1 MQTPT
6 RSLRRL
12 SLAFLAG
19 AALISAPAF
28 AQEKASQDKASQ
40 DKAATEGAAFPSVLV
55 GQALLPAATFI
66 APPEDAPA
74 DLKVSGKFT
83 SADRVRNDAV
93 GSVKATSVLSNP
105 AAPRET
111 GFALPFQGQP
121 VQGFSGIVHEG
132 GDRFWVITD
141 NGFGSKANSPD
152 TMLMA
157 HRLRIDFKDGK
168 VERLATVFLHD
179 PDKKVPYPITFEGT
193 PKRYLTGS
201 DFDLES
207 IQVVGDSIWFGEEF
221 GPFLIETDLEGK
233 VKAIHETKVNGKVVR
248 SPDHPAVTTPSAPDG
263 KVAFNV
269 YRSKGFEGMALSPD
283 KTKLYALLEGPLF
296 DAATGGKEKAGDTEV
311 LRVLEF
317 DLAKKEWTGRFWT
330 YPLAVAGNAIGDF
343 NMIDDTHGLII
354 ERDSLEGTRFKACPE
369 GQVAPTCFDK
379 PARFKRVYKVEFS
392 PETAGQ
398 QVRKVGYID
407 LLNIKDPN
415 GKARQGGN
423 EGVLDL
429 PFFTIEDVVRVSPTE
444 IVVGIDNN
452 LPYSASRTPQ
462 KNDDNEFVLL
472 SVPELLN
479 AK

>member
-1 MQTPT
+1 M

-12 SLAFLAG
+12 SLLLLAG
-19 AALISAPAF
+19 VAFCAAPALAQNAPAPSAP
-28 AQEKASQDKASQ
+28 DKTADAPS
-40 DKAATEGAAFPSVLV
+40 FPAVLA
-55 GQALLPAATFI
+55 GQALLPAASFV
-66 APPEDAPA
+66 AAPEDAPA
-74 DLKVSGKFT
+74 ALKTSGKFT

-93 GSVKATSVLSNP
+93 GSVKAVSVLSNK

-111 GFALPFQGQP
+111 GFALPFERQP

-132 GDRFWVITD
+132 GDRFWVLTD

-157 HRLRIDFKDGK
+157 HRLKIDFASGK
-168 VERLATVFLHD
+168 VERLDTIFLHD
-179 PDKKVPYPITFEGT
+179 PEKKVPYPVVMEGT
-193 PKRYLTGS
+193 AKRYLTGS

-221 GPFLIETDLEGK
+221 GPFLIETDLSGK
-233 VKAIHETKVNGKVVR
+233 VKAIHETLVDGKPAR
-248 SPDHPAVTTPSAPDG
+248 SPDHPALTTPAAPDG

-283 KTKLYALLEGPLF
+283 KTKLYALLEGPVF
-296 DAATGGKEKAGDTEV
+296 DAATGGKEKVGDAEV

-317 DLAKKEWTGRFWT
+317 DLTKKEWTGRSWK
-330 YPLAVAGNAIGDF
+330 YPLALAGNAIGDF
-343 NMIDDTHGLII
+343 NMIDATHGLII
-354 ERDSLEGTRFKACPE
+354 ERDSLEGSRFKACPE
-369 GQVAPTCFDK
+369 GQPAPTCFDK
-379 PARFKRVYKVEFS
+379 PSQFKRVYKVEFS

-398 QVRKVGYID
+398 LVRKVGYID
-407 LLNIKDPN
+407 LLTIKDPN
-415 GKARQGGN
+415 GKARQGGT

-429 PFFTIEDVVRVSPTE
+429 PFFTIEDVVMVSPTQ

-452 LPYSASRTPQ
+452 LPYSAGRSPQ

-472 SVPELLN
+472 DVAEFLKAN
-479 AK
+479 